1 MYPGL
6 CYAHK
11 NLNFCMKLFFFWKM
25 FVWVL
30 NSICVE
36 EKTDKF
42 LLSPSKNASHT
53 ISIYG
58 NYMFII
64 FLTKSFSFLLSTI
77 HRLLCRNKKILWKFD
92 DTILAKCLKLVWLVF
107 FIDLVYE
114 IVWLAFLVFGVQQ
127 KMSEKGSWQEEQ
139 SSLDRLWI
147 WLNKNIQNWDQIC
160 GEQHFNWLMI
170 REENQIEL
178 KLS

>member
-1 MYPGL
+1 MLVIQFPYMETT
-6 CYAHK
+6 C
-11 NLNFCMKLFFFWKM
+11 
-25 FVWVL
+25 
-30 NSICVE
+30 
-36 EKTDKF
+36 
-42 LLSPSKNASHT
+42 LS
-53 ISIYG
+53 
-58 NYMFII
+58 F

-178 KLS
+178 KLFRCARGRVLISICRHESRLIRNANQFWKET